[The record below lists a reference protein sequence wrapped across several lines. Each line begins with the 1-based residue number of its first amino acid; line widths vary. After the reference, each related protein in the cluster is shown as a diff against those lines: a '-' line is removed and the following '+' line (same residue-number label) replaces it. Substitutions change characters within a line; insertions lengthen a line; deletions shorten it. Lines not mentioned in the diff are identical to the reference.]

1 MDVSERRKK
10 TPINFFLSLGKGGV
24 QTYCPCFLMS
34 ALETT
39 EILPSLAR
47 LVAHI
52 SSHSTPP
59 TDNPERSNL
68 FFFFYLCLSFCFS
81 LQVLYSATLAAWPPT
96 LQQQQELEASFFFS
110 LGDTLKHWY
119 TNTKITEDRP
129 TIQCPIIAQMS
140 SKASMLS
147 PLNSCRGDFSLRQ

>member
-1 MDVSERRKK
+1 MDVSGRRKK

-59 TDNPERSNL
+59 TDSPERSNL
-68 FFFFYLCLSFCFS
+68 FFFFYLCRSLFLFFPSGIVFCHSCS
-81 LQVLYSATLAAWPPT
+81 LAPHSPT
-96 LQQQQELEASFFFS
+96 TTRVGGIFFFP
-110 LGDTLKHWY
+110 LETH
-119 TNTKITEDRP
+119 TNTDTQTQKSLKTGP
-129 TIQCPIIAQMS
+129 QYNALLLLKCQAKHQCSAP
-140 SKASMLS
+140 
-147 PLNSCRGDFSLRQ
+147 